1 MKTLSVERLTRYF
14 EMQKD
19 WEARY
24 DFITDLG
31 KHLEPLPPGA
41 RNDRNKVQ
49 GCVSNVWVTV
59 RAQGDQPLL
68 YYQAESDTPVVKGLV
83 AMLVMLF
90 SGRTPQ
96 EVQELDVD
104 ALFERLGLAEHLSPQ
119 RHVGMYA
126 MVEKMRA
133 MARDYAEM
141 PRAGNF

>member
-1 MKTLSVERLTRYF
+1 MKTLTVERLTRYF
-14 EMQKD
+14 EMQRD

-31 KHLEPLPPGA
+31 KRLDPLPPGA
-41 RNDRNKVQ
+41 RNDRNKVH

-68 YYQAESDTPVVKGLV
+68 YYQADSDTSVVKGLV

-90 SGRTPQ
+90 SGKTPQ
-96 EVQELDVD
+96 EVQALDVD
-104 ALFERLGLAEHLSPQ
+104 ALFERLDLAEHLSPQ

-133 MARDYAEM
+133 MASDYADM